1 MNRVMSLL
9 RQDFKLLL
17 RNALFWVLTVALV
30 LIVVTVWYL
39 IPREQTGFE
48 TRLAVYG
55 MEFPGGG
62 VEIVASPGK
71 VEQMVREK
79 GVLGIV
85 REDGALTVVHDGLS
99 RQAVT
104 AFVAQIMP
112 PQTPLSPIQ
121 IERLREAPQPVPHN
135 LRFTPIFIAFEA
147 VIVGF
152 FMAAIL
158 MLGERQEGVLE
169 AYRVSPG
176 GMVPYVAS
184 KSLLFAIVGTVYAL
198 LMAFA
203 TVGFAFN
210 IWQFIILT
218 VLGSLF
224 YTLLGMCV
232 AVFFEDI
239 SSWFLAVVP
248 LWALNMLPMI
258 SFSVPTFS
266 PPWIEWIPSYSAL
279 FAYDEILFPTGK
291 SLLSV
296 YSLLGVET
304 IAAFFVCAALVKRR
318 LLSARGCV
326 L

>member
-1 MNRVMSLL
+1 MASTQSPSNMPNDGLASRTFELDNEGKQAFTDFIAQVEPLTIHSQEATLEQIFIKLTGGLTVNRVMSLL

-99 RQAVT
+99 KQAVT

-121 IERLREAPQPVPHN
+121 IELRKRRN
-135 LRFTPIFIAFEA
+135 
-147 VIVGF
+147 
-152 FMAAIL
+152 
-158 MLGERQEGVLE
+158 
-169 AYRVSPG
+169 
-176 GMVPYVAS
+176 
-184 KSLLFAIVGTVYAL
+184 
-198 LMAFA
+198 
-203 TVGFAFN
+203 
-210 IWQFIILT
+210 QFHIIC
-218 VLGSLF
+218 GSLR
-224 YTLLGMCV
+224 
-232 AVFFEDI
+232 
-239 SSWFLAVVP
+239 
-248 LWALNMLPMI
+248 
-258 SFSVPTFS
+258 
-266 PPWIEWIPSYSAL
+266 YS
-279 FAYDEILFPTGK
+279 
-291 SLLSV
+291 
-296 YSLLGVET
+296 
-304 IAAFFVCAALVKRR
+304 
-318 LLSARGCV
+318 
-326 L
+326 